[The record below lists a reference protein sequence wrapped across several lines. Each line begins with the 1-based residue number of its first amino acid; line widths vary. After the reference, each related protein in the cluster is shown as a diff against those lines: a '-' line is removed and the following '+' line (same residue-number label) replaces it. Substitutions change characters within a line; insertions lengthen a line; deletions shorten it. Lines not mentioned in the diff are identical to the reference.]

1 MRPVTFESQQIIDAG
16 IELQAENKNITGFA
30 LRGRVGGGNPGRLK
44 QVWDEYL
51 SSQNEVVIEPVA
63 ELPVEVAEEVKI
75 VSAALAERINQL
87 ATELND
93 KAVRAAERRVA
104 EVTRAAGEQTSQAE
118 RELADAAQTVD
129 DLEADIDALQE
140 VYNDTLSQLNSTK
153 DREQSQAIEIAK
165 LKERLSAKETQI
177 EDNVNKLNEII
188 LAHDSEIKEM
198 KDQHAEDLKDLRDQ
212 HAENL
217 KDLREKHAEDLKDL
231 REQHDKKEVEYNK
244 RIVSAEKK
252 NESLVKKQTDEIK
265 EIKKSHS
272 NEVFDLA
279 KQIEGLRKE
288 IAIISEA
295 KGSMAGELSSLKSQ
309 NKQLMELI
317 AVKENNSDPKNDA

>member
-198 KDQHAEDLKDLRDQ
+198 KDQHAE
-212 HAENL
+212 NL